1 MIYRYSAK
9 TNAGEAKSGTIEAAS
24 AELAISAL
32 QARGFI
38 ITFLEPEQASTPWY
52 QRALGRFERVKTR
65 EIVILSRQLATLF
78 EAKVPIVEA
87 LKVLV
92 AETSNPAARRHLS
105 ELLSDIQGGFSVSAA
120 MARHPAL
127 FSTFYV
133 NMVKSGEESGKLE
146 EIFSY
151 LADYL
156 ERSYELESKAKSA
169 LIYPAF
175 VFTAFIVVFVLMLVV
190 VIPRLSSILLEAGAE
205 IPIYTRAVIGL
216 SSFLRQFGV
225 FLLIL
230 LLGGVIVLWRYVQ
243 TSSGRTALSRF
254 LIELPVFGELYR
266 KFFLARLADN
276 LETLLSGGVTVLRS
290 LEITADVIGN
300 EVYAQIVR
308 QVREQVRG
316 GSPLSAAF
324 ARYQDIPSL
333 MTQMMRVGEETG
345 KLEFVLKTMSRFYR
359 REVDNALSSM
369 VSLIEPLL
377 IIVLGLGIGFLVASV
392 LLPIYNL
399 SSAL

>member
-1 MIYRYSAK
+1 MLYRYSAK
-9 TNAGEAKSGTIEAAS
+9 TNAGETKSGTIEAAS
-24 AELAISAL
+24 TELAVSAL
-32 QARGFI
+32 QSRGFI
-38 ITFLEPEQASTPWY
+38 ITSLHPESADEPWY
-52 QRALGRFERVKTR
+52 QRTIGRLERVKTR

-87 LKVLV
+87 LKVLL
-92 AETSNPAARRHLS
+92 AETSNLAAKRHLS
-105 ELLSDIQGGFSVSAA
+105 ELLADIQGGSTISAA
-120 MARHPAL
+120 MARHPTL
-127 FSTFYV
+127 FSSFYV
-133 NMVKSGEESGKLE
+133 NMIKSGEESGKLE

-175 VFTAFIVVFVLMLVV
+175 VFTAFVAVFVLMLVV
-190 VIPRLSSILLEAGAE
+190 VIPRLSAILLEAGAE
-205 IPIYTRAVIGL
+205 VPLYTRAVIGL
-216 SSFLRQFGV
+216 SNFLRKFGI
-225 FLLIL
+225 FLVIL
-230 LLGGVIVLWRYVQ
+230 LAGGMVALWRYV
-243 TSSGRTALSRF
+243 RTGAGKIALSRF
-254 LIELPVFGELYR
+254 LIEIPIFGELYR

-324 ARYQDIPSL
+324 ARYRDIPSL

-359 REVDNALSSM
+359 REVDNALASM
-369 VSLIEPLL
+369 VSLIEPLM
-377 IIVLGLGIGFLVASV
+377 IVILGLGIGFLVASV

>member
-1 MIYRYSAK
+1 MLYRYRAK

-24 AELAISAL
+24 AELAVSAL
-32 QARGFI
+32 QSRGFI
-38 ITFLEPEQASTPWY
+38 ITSLEPAESSTLWY
-52 QRALGRFERVKTR
+52 ERTLGRFERVKTR

-78 EAKVPIVEA
+78 EAKVPVIEA
-87 LKVLV
+87 LKVLL
-92 AETSNPAARRHLS
+92 AETSNPAAKRHLS
-105 ELLSDIQGGFSVSAA
+105 ELLSDIQGGSSISAA

-127 FSTFYV
+127 FSSFYV

-175 VFTAFIVVFVLMLVV
+175 VFTAFVAVFVLMLVV
-190 VIPRLSSILLEAGAE
+190 VIPRLSAILLEAGAQV
-205 IPIYTRAVIGL
+205 PIYTRAVIGF
-216 SSFLRQFGV
+216 SNFLRRFGI
-225 FLLIL
+225 FLAVL
-230 LLGGVIVLWRYVQ
+230 LAGGIVALWRYVQ
-243 TSSGRTALSRF
+243 TGSGKTALSRF
-254 LIELPVFGELYR
+254 LIEIPVFGELYR
-266 KFFLARLADN
+266 KFFLARLTDN

-308 QVREQVRG
+308 EVREQVRG

-333 MTQMMRVGEETG
+333 MSQMMRVGEETG

-359 REVDNALSSM
+359 REVDNALASM
-369 VSLIEPLL
+369 VSLIEPIM